1 MQKEKI
7 NLLGFTHERLV
18 EFFDSIDQPRFRAS
32 QLLKWIHQRGVID
45 FMLMTDF
52 SLELRNNLSVIA
64 EVKPP
69 SVEECHVSPE
79 GTKKYLI
86 KLESGSMIEM
96 VKIPEKKRMTLC
108 ISSQAGCA
116 LQCTFCATGAQ
127 GFEKNLSD
135 AEIIGQ
141 LWLANFYDSSSPLIS
156 NVVFMGMGE
165 PLLNVENVLS
175 SISLMLHQ
183 NAYGLSKR
191 RITLS
196 TSGIVPEINKLAERT
211 DVSLAI
217 SLHAANNILRD
228 EIVPINKKYP
238 LNDFRDE
245 NVPINKKYPLN
256 DLLDACK
263 QYLNNQSKRKTIT
276 IEYILIDGINDSI
289 EHAKDLVKILKGLPC
304 KINLIPFNPFE
315 GCDYMRSKE
324 DTIKDFKNFLVK
336 KGFITTLRITRGDA
350 IDGACGQLVGN
361 LKKSVK
367 GKNNKNSINLI
378 NTL

>member
-18 EFFDSIDQPRFRAS
+18 EFFNSIDQPRFRAS

-52 SLELRNNLSVIA
+52 SLELRNNLSAIA

-141 LWLANFYDSSSPLIS
+141 LWLANFYDSSSSLIS

-175 SISLMLHQ
+175 SIDLMLHQ

-211 DVSLAI
+211 DVSVAI

-238 LNDFRDE
+238 LND
-245 NVPINKKYPLN
+245 
-256 DLLDACK
+256 LLDACK
-263 QYLNNQSKRKTIT
+263 QYLKNQSKRKTIT

-289 EHAKDLVKILKGLPC
+289 EHARDLVKILKGLPC

>member
-18 EFFDSIDQPRFRAS
+18 EFFNSIDQPRFRAS

-52 SLELRNNLSVIA
+52 SLELRNNLSAIA

-175 SISLMLHQ
+175 SIDLMLHQ

-238 LNDFRDE
+238 LND
-245 NVPINKKYPLN
+245 
-256 DLLDACK
+256 LLDACK
-263 QYLNNQSKRKTIT
+263 QYLKNQSKRKTIT

-289 EHAKDLVKILKGLPC
+289 KHARDLVKILKGLPC

>member
-18 EFFDSIDQPRFRAS
+18 EFFNSIDQPRFRAS

-52 SLELRNNLSVIA
+52 SLELRNKLFAIA

-127 GFEKNLSD
+127 GFERNLSD

-238 LNDFRDE
+238 LND
-245 NVPINKKYPLN
+245 
-256 DLLDACK
+256 LLDACK
-263 QYLNNQSKRKTIT
+263 QYLKNQSKRKTIT

-324 DTIKDFKNFLVK
+324 DTIKVFKNFLVK

>member
-18 EFFDSIDQPRFRAS
+18 EFFNSIDQPRFRAS

-52 SLELRNNLSVIA
+52 SLELRNNLSAIA

-69 SVEECHVSPE
+69 SVEECHLSPE

-135 AEIIGQ
+135 DEIIGQ
-141 LWLANFYDSSSPLIS
+141 LWLANFFDSSSPLIS

-175 SISLMLHQ
+175 SIDLMLHQ

-238 LNDFRDE
+238 LND
-245 NVPINKKYPLN
+245 
-256 DLLDACK
+256 LLDACK
-263 QYLNNQSKRKTIT
+263 QYLKNQSKRKTIT

-289 EHAKDLVKILKGLPC
+289 EHARDLVKILKGLPC

-378 NTL
+378 NTS

>member
-127 GFEKNLSD
+127 GFERNLLD

-156 NVVFMGMGE
+156 NIVFMGMGE

-175 SISLMLHQ
+175 SIDLMLHQ
-183 NAYGLSKR
+183 SAYGLSKR

-238 LNDFRDE
+238 LND
-245 NVPINKKYPLN
+245 
-256 DLLDACK
+256 LLDACK
-263 QYLNNQSKRKTIT
+263 QYLKNQSKRKTIT

-289 EHAKDLVKILKGLPC
+289 EHARDLVKILKGLPC